1 MLFYDFGFE
10 GSNNKYLIL
19 IVYVIQQ
26 FIVDFYVYSF
36 YWLINKID
44 LVIQVKVREFGEDLI
59 LNYDQRFVCIK
70 EIVF

>member
-44 LVIQVKVREFGEDLI
+44 LVIQVKVREFGEDL